1 MLNPSKLIGEPSAK
15 QVVTA
20 TAGNTVGLGLPVGL
34 YLDVDGNLM
43 CFKNTADATTVSF
56 GTGKWGIVSGGDAFA
71 IGSEVEVTI
80 AGKAKCVSGGTPGQ
94 LITQV
99 DDSGDI
105 SSSAVSTTTIDNNL
119 GTVTVAGEMYIY

>member
-1 MLNPSKLIGEPSAK
+1 MLNPTKLIGEPSAK

-20 TAGNTVGLGLPVGL
+20 TAGNTVGLGLPVAL

-43 CFKNTADATTVSF
+43 CFKNTADATTVEF

-71 IGSEVEVTI
+71 TGSEVEVTI
-80 AGKAKCVSGGTPGQ
+80 AGKAKCVSGGTAGQ
-94 LITQV
+94 LVTQV
-99 DDSGDI
+99 SNAGAITSG
-105 SSSAVSTTTIDNNL
+105 AVSTTTIDNNL